1 MKKRVFAWIM
11 VFMMV
16 LTGIPVFGEGE
27 KPEVVPT
34 VSSETEMVSETP
46 IVSTTGEPMLDT
58 AVSPE
63 PTVVPETTVEPE
75 KSVVPEV
82 TVEPEAS
89 ATPEPEIS
97 VSPDVPN
104 ESEVATA
111 GEAAPEIDFEK
122 TVSENPSFR
131 KGYVKLTGSARVYA
145 SAGAADAYG
154 ELSKGVVYAIRRV
167 NARMEIAFATE
178 NGVETAFASA
188 KAAKPM
194 SDGAIASFKT
204 GMAGV
209 SAAHTYVDASGKK
222 YDVSILTLTVYESD
236 AKNATPA
243 EAEKPTEPATSAEA
257 ERSAENAMPEE
268 AEKPTEPATPA
279 EAEKSA
285 TPAEVEK
292 PMESATPV
300 EPERPAETAA
310 PAEVT
315 PSEPG
320 VEDVTEEQRSESAGE
335 ERRAAKIILTLEK
348 KENRNDN
355 ELGAGE
361 KARLSAQ
368 VLDENGEDI
377 SEAVTVK
384 FESVDAKVLA
394 LMDEA
399 ATGTETQVQAVAV
412 GACEV
417 RASAGSVT
425 ETVKVTVKPA
435 PTALTFVQESLMAGV
450 NEEIQL
456 KYEINAGSLGEV
468 DADGWYSSNEA
479 VATVKGGVVK
489 THAAGTAVIR
499 AVITNAFL
507 GTRVEGY
514 CTISV
519 LEKPETFSLNYTSL
533 SLNEGQK
540 IELKA
545 SFDGKDAYAHVS
557 YSVPADQDEVVL
569 TDKGENIVEV
579 HAMRAGQTVVTAYI
593 NESLSATC
601 EIEVLE
607 AASQIELGTAR
618 TEIGVGEIISLN
630 PVVKTGRGKVLETVG
645 VTVKS
650 SNRAYVDVEGT
661 RIKGVKTGSAV
672 ITLTT
677 DNGYEKQIS
686 YTVRKAP
693 AKVTLGKTTET
704 LPVGETCTLTA
715 ELPSGTAGAIHWTSA
730 DERIAVVEE
739 GKENGAATVRA
750 IGEGAVKV
758 TAKTYNGHTAV
769 CTVKV
774 TPVAQKIAFEKS
786 SYVLSKGMTLAPK
799 LVFEPEN
806 ATGFARFA
814 IVDESAEGIATIDER
829 TGEVRALGEGSIQI
843 DATVQTANGQ
853 ALTAKAYVQLKPEI
867 AQIQLSG
874 NERLNAADEMKV
886 GLGEIYALSPAA
898 CDANGEEN
906 PDAEIALS
914 TSNSKIAA
922 VNGHQIKGV
931 KTGTATI
938 TLSVAGVSRK
948 IRVTVV
954 KAPTSVKLN
963 RTSLTVSAGETVE
976 LLATLPNAVG
986 TVAWKTGD
994 TDIAAIEKTEVVN
1007 GNTTK
1012 VLLRTAKA
1020 GTVTIMAT
1028 SYDGKKKATCK
1039 LRVTEAP
1046 TGLVFA
1052 EESYS
1057 VSEGATVQTSVAVL
1071 PAGGNYTVR
1080 YEVED
1085 ETVASVGDAG
1095 RLTAKREGTTFVT
1108 AKVVDYRTGTILAA
1122 KAQVL
1127 VTPGF
1132 EKLEIQSDRMADGVL
1147 RIGLREVVTLDCDV
1161 FDRTGAKREDARL
1174 HLTAGNAKV
1183 AAVSGMR
1190 VKGVKTGK
1198 TKVAVL
1204 TENGVTREIDVE
1216 VVAAP
1221 TAVKL
1226 NKGSAKLSVGETLQ
1240 LEAKLTKGVGSVSWS
1255 TSNAKVALVTNGL
1268 VTAKSTGTATIRV
1281 RTYNGKTAA
1290 CKVTVL
1296 DAPTGLVFD
1305 KAVYELLEGRTVR
1318 VKGVFLPT
1326 GSYGNVAFEIVGSDI
1341 ATVDERGVV
1350 EALRAGEAVIRATTR
1365 NYEEGRDVVAESRLV
1380 IHTAPV
1386 RILIG
1391 NAVAQIGK
1399 GEVVQLDVHAYD
1411 GYGEDITESTTFT
1424 VKTSKK
1430 TIVAVQQDET
1440 GICVKGTGTGKATI
1454 TIQAKN
1460 GAKATL
1466 TINAKKA
1473 PGKLA
1478 FDAKK
1483 QKNALAVGE
1492 SISLA
1497 VKDSAGG
1504 GCSGYTFE
1512 CEPAGIV
1519 QIDEK
1524 GLVTALH
1531 AGMVTVKASAYNGKS
1546 CECVLTVHEALQSL
1560 AFAQDSLTVG
1570 EQRQQKPE
1578 LVVTPANG
1586 YDYEIRYTLEDMRN
1600 PDGSPAEKA
1609 IAAVGED
1616 GTVKGLYAGSATLR
1630 ASYTAGDIKKEA
1642 TVAIVVERAVCR
1654 IEFPK
1659 DQITSLGRGSECALS
1674 PIGYDA
1680 RGEKL
1685 EDGFACRLTSSSTKC
1700 ISVTDDQ
1707 TLRAVKTGR
1716 AKITCV
1722 SEDNE
1727 KVKKDIWLTVVKA
1740 PTKVV
1745 VKESVDM
1752 PVGATLRLIATVTPK
1767 VLDGVRFESEN
1778 EEIAKVDAQTGWIT
1792 AVSVGETRVVATTY
1806 NGKTDACRVVI
1817 HPLIE
1822 KVSFERETYILGK
1835 GSTFTPAYSSAP
1847 EDALG
1852 TLAFASDD
1860 AAIAAVDEKTGLVTG
1875 VSVGETTL
1883 RVRTTENE
1891 AEVGTVRVVVKEAPK
1906 TVEIEALRP
1915 IGVGETAKLNVK
1927 AADETDAEILATFSY
1942 KSSNTKIAKVSAKGE
1957 VKGIARG
1964 TAKITV
1970 TAVGGASQTITVT
1983 VGASPVKVALNR
1995 TQMKLQVSETA
2006 QLEAKLPSGQAG
2018 NIAFASGNEAVATV
2032 DADTGLITGVGAG
2045 AVTITAKT
2053 YNGKTAKCTVTVAE
2067 APESIAFGATV
2078 YSVGE
2083 GKTLKPEL
2091 IMEPADS
2098 YGTPVYEI
2106 ACDDPDYE
2114 IASAHASGAVTGQ
2127 FSGSATLTAR
2137 VKRYDTGDELTSS
2150 CEILVLPAPRRI
2162 ELESGTVSVGVKES
2176 VTIEPVAYDARGN
2189 RVETEF
2195 TLKSVKTAYVT
2206 VSGLKV
2212 TGKKVGSSAVT
2223 VTAANGFATKLTVKV
2238 LAAPGSVGISRKQ
2251 ATISECEKLR
2261 LAAALP
2267 KGTAGRITW
2276 SSSNE
2281 ALATVE
2287 DGLVTVYGT
2296 GTVTIT
2302 AKAFN
2307 NKKAT
2312 CVVTIKSE
2320 PTGIWFDTA
2329 DGAAIGEGSKYTRK
2343 AVIREEEVGRITY
2356 SSSNPYVAYVN
2367 ASTGEVLAR
2376 REGETEIVATVM
2388 NRKTGE
2394 AFTASYSVKVTPA
2407 PVKIRVDNAQTR
2419 VGVGESINLRA
2430 IAIDGMGRELPIEL
2444 AYTSSNKAYM
2454 TVSADG
2460 TVKGIKKGSVAIT
2473 IKAYNGLTRTVALT
2487 VVDAPASVRLSA
2499 QEINVVKTNAA
2510 GYECRLLAWIG
2521 TERAMNLRWT
2531 SSDET
2536 VVTVENG
2543 VLTGARRGTATVTAT
2558 TYNGKTA
2565 SCIVHVYNEP
2575 TGIRL
2580 SSDELTIYE
2589 DMTATL
2595 KVIFADGEWSPVEFI
2610 SANEEI
2616 AEVTSE
2622 GRVTGMLAGT
2632 TEIRVKTVNGVSNV
2646 CALTVK
2652 RSPVR
2657 ITCDTA
2663 ENGCVGLP
2671 ITWAIKSLAEE
2682 YQSNEHF
2689 TYKVYA
2695 DNRLV
2700 ETVGSTT
2707 ERTLTYTPK
2716 IAGAYS
2722 IEMALDDF
2730 DVSIIGGK
2738 VTVAAKLIMGSFHGE
2753 EIAWRVLTVKDGK
2766 ALVLT
2771 EKILT
2776 ARGYFNPSWIKYKYA
2791 GWDGSHIGSIGSNV
2805 IYNTGRRFYCS
2816 PSRIPKNRAL
2826 TEFCTEQYLN
2836 ETYHARWWCNGTFL
2850 NGSFTAAERTRIAGN
2865 GSDRI
2870 FFLSA
2875 AEVRE
2880 YLPENADR
2888 KAVPTAYAISQNSRI
2903 KNTKC
2908 WWLRDSGK
2916 YTDSPRYVVNAM
2928 HVSGTGVISTAGS
2941 DVGHSDVGYRPA
2953 MWITIGG

>member
-1 MKKRVFAWIM
+1 MEEIMKKRVLAWIM

-16 LTGIPVFGEGE
+16 LTGIPVFGEEE
-27 KPEVVPT
+27 KLEVVP
-34 VSSETEMVSETP
+34 VASSETEMVSETP
-46 IVSTTGEPMLDT
+46 TVSATGETTLDT
-58 AVSPE
+58 VVSPE
-63 PTVVPETTVEPE
+63 PTVAPETTVEPE

-111 GEAAPEIDFEK
+111 GEAVSEIDFEK
-122 TVSENPSFR
+122 TVSENPSFQ
-131 KGYVKLTGSARVYA
+131 KGYVKLTGSTRVYA

-194 SDGAIASFKT
+194 SDDAIASFKN
-204 GMAGV
+204 GMSGV
-209 SAAHTYVDASGKK
+209 SAAHTYADASGKK
-222 YDVSILTLTVYESD
+222 YDVAILTLTVYESN
-236 AKNATPA
+236 AENATPEEAEKSAESATPA
-243 EAEKPTEPATSAEA
+243 EAE
-257 ERSAENAMPEE
+257 M
-268 AEKPTEPATPA
+268 PTEPATPA
-279 EAEKSA
+279 EAEKPATPAEAEKTMESA
-285 TPAEVEK
+285 TPAE
-292 PMESATPV
+292 A
-300 EPERPAETAA
+300 
-310 PAEVT
+310 T

-320 VEDVTEEQRSESAGE
+320 VEEATEEQRSESSGE
-335 ERRAAKIILTLEK
+335 ERRAAKIILTFEK

-355 ELGAGE
+355 ELGVGE
-361 KARLSAQ
+361 KVRLSAK

-384 FESVDAKVLA
+384 FESADAKVLA
-394 LMDEA
+394 LTDEA

-412 GACEV
+412 GTCEV
-417 RASAGSVT
+417 RASVGSVT
-425 ETVKVTVKPA
+425 ETLKVTVKPA

-499 AVITNAFL
+499 ALITNAFL

-519 LEKPETFSLNYTSL
+519 LEKPETFSLNYTNL

-545 SFDGKDAYAHVS
+545 SFDGKDVYAHVS

-579 HAMRAGQTVVTAYI
+579 HAVRAGKTVVTAYI

-693 AKVTLGKTTET
+693 AKVTLEKTTET
-704 LPVGETCTLTA
+704 LPVGETCALTA
-715 ELPSGTAGAIHWTSA
+715 ELPSGTSGAIHWTSA

-739 GKENGAATVRA
+739 GKENGIATVRA
-750 IGEGAVKV
+750 IGEGTVKV

-774 TPVAQKIAFEKS
+774 TPVAEKIAFEKS
-786 SYVLSKGMTLAPK
+786 SYVLSKGMTLVPK

-843 DATVQTANGQ
+843 DATVQAANGQ
-853 ALTAKAYVQLKPEI
+853 TLTAKAYVQLKPEI
-867 AQIQLSG
+867 AEIQLSG
-874 NERLNAADEMKV
+874 NERLNAADEMKL

-914 TSNSKIAA
+914 TSNSKIVA
-922 VNGHQIKGV
+922 VNGCQIKGV
-931 KTGTATI
+931 KTGTATV
-938 TLSVAGVSRK
+938 TLSVANVSRK
-948 IRVTVV
+948 IKVTVV

-963 RTSLTVSAGETVE
+963 QTNLTVSAGETVE

-986 TVAWKTGD
+986 TVSWKTGD
-994 TDIAAIEKTEVVN
+994 ANIAAIEKTEVVN
-1007 GNTTK
+1007 ENATK

-1020 GTVTIMAT
+1020 GTVTITAT

-1039 LRVTEAP
+1039 LCVTEAP

-1071 PAGGNYTVR
+1071 PAGGNYVVR
-1080 YEVED
+1080 YEIED
-1085 ETVASVGDAG
+1085 ETVASVDDAG
-1095 RLTAKREGTTFVT
+1095 KLTAKREGKTFVT

-1132 EKLEIQSDRMADGVL
+1132 EKLEIQSDRMVDGVL
-1147 RIGLREVVTLDCDV
+1147 RIGLSEVVTLDCDV
-1161 FDRTGAKREDARL
+1161 FDRTGAKREDAQL
-1174 HLTAGNAKV
+1174 HLTTGNAKV
-1183 AAVSGMR
+1183 VTVSGMR

-1204 TENGVTREIDVE
+1204 AENGATQEIDVE
-1216 VVAAP
+1216 VVVAP

-1226 NKGSAKLSVGETLQ
+1226 NKGSAKLSIGETLQ
-1240 LEAKLTKGVGSVSWS
+1240 LEATLTKGVGSVSWS

-1268 VTAKSTGTATIRV
+1268 VTAKSTGTAIITV
-1281 RTYNGKTAA
+1281 RTYNGKTAT

-1296 DAPTGLVFD
+1296 AAPTGLVFD
-1305 KAVYELLEGRTVR
+1305 KAVYELLEGQTVQ

-1326 GSYGNVAFEIVGSDI
+1326 GSYGSVVFEIVGSDI

-1350 EALRAGEAVIRATTR
+1350 KALRAGEAVIRATTR

-1380 IHTAPV
+1380 IRTAPV
-1386 RILIG
+1386 KILIG
-1391 NAVAQIGK
+1391 NAITQIGK

-1424 VKTSKK
+1424 VNTSKK

-1492 SISLA
+1492 SMNLA
-1497 VKDSAGG
+1497 VKDSAAG

-1524 GLVTALH
+1524 GLVTAFH
-1531 AGMVTVKASAYNGKS
+1531 AGTVTVKASAYNGKS

-1586 YDYEIRYTLEDMRN
+1586 YAYEIKYTLEDMRN

-1616 GTVKGLYAGSATLR
+1616 GVVKGLYAGSATLR
-1630 ASYTAGDIKKEA
+1630 ASYAAGNIKKEA

-1654 IEFPK
+1654 IEFLK
-1659 DQITSLGRGSECALS
+1659 DQITSLGQGSECVLS

-1685 EDGFACRLTSSSTKC
+1685 EDGFAYRLTSSAKC

-1722 SEDNE
+1722 SADNE

-1752 PVGATLRLIATVTPK
+1752 PVGATLQLVATVTPK

-1792 AVSVGETRVVATTY
+1792 AVSAGETRIIATTY
-1806 NGKTDACRVVI
+1806 NGKTDACRVVV

-1835 GSTFTPAYSSAP
+1835 GSTFTPAYSSVP

-1852 TLAFASDD
+1852 TLTFASDD

-1883 RVRTTENE
+1883 RVRTTEND
-1891 AEVGTVRVVVKEAPK
+1891 AEVGAVRVVVKEAPK
-1906 TVEIEALRP
+1906 MVKIETLRP

-1927 AADETDAEILATFSY
+1927 AVDETDADILATFSY

-1995 TQMKLQVSETA
+1995 TQMKLQVGETA

-2018 NIAFASGNEAVATV
+2018 NIAFASGNKAVAIV
-2032 DADTGLITGVGAG
+2032 DADTGLITGISAG
-2045 AVTITAKT
+2045 VVTITAKT
-2053 YNGKTAKCTVTVAE
+2053 YNGKTAKCTITVAE

-2078 YSVGE
+2078 YSIEE

-2114 IASAHASGAVTGQ
+2114 IASADASGAVTGQ

-2137 VKRYDTGDELTSS
+2137 VKRYDTGDELTAS

-2162 ELESGTVSVGVKES
+2162 ELESGAVSVGVKES

-2195 TLKSVKTAYVT
+2195 TLKSAKTAYVT

-2267 KGTAGRITW
+2267 NGTAGRITW

-2302 AKAFN
+2302 AEAFN

-2320 PTGIWFDTA
+2320 LTGIWFDTA
-2329 DGAAIGEGSKYTRK
+2329 DGATIGEGSKYTRK

-2367 ASTGEVLAR
+2367 ASTGEVLAK

-2394 AFTASYSVKVTPA
+2394 AFTASYPVKVTPA

-2454 TVSADG
+2454 TVSAEG
-2460 TVKGIKKGSVAIT
+2460 TVKGIKKGSVTIT

-2499 QEINVVKTNAA
+2499 QEINVVKTNAV

-2521 TERAMNLRWT
+2521 TEKATNLRWT

-2543 VLTGARRGTATVTAT
+2543 VLTGVSRGTATVTAT

-2565 SCIVHVYNEP
+2565 SCTVHVYNEP
-2575 TGIRL
+2575 TGVRL

-2595 KVIFADGEWSPVEFI
+2595 KVIFADGEWSPVEFT

-2671 ITWAIKSLAEE
+2671 ITWSIKSLAEE
-2682 YQSNEHF
+2682 YQSNENF

-2695 DNRLV
+2695 DNQLV

-2716 IAGAYS
+2716 SAGAYS
-2722 IEMALDDF
+2722 IEVALDDF
-2730 DVSIIGGK
+2730 DVAIIGGK
-2738 VTVAAKLIMGSFHGE
+2738 VTVAAKLIMGNFQGE

-2805 IYNTGRRFYCS
+2805 VYNTGRRFYCS
-2816 PSRIPKNRAL
+2816 PSKIPKNRAL

-2850 NGSFTAAERTRIAGN
+2850 NGSFTAEERTRIANN

-2888 KAVPTAYAISQNSRI
+2888 KAVPTAYAISQDSRI

>member
-1 MKKRVFAWIM
+1 MKKRVLAWIM

-16 LTGIPVFGEGE
+16 LTGVPVFGEEE
-27 KPEVVPT
+27 KLEVVPIA
-34 VSSETEMVSETP
+34 SSETEMVSETP
-46 IVSTTGEPMLDT
+46 
-58 AVSPE
+58 AVSA
-63 PTVVPETTVEPE
+63 TVEPTPE
-75 KSVVPEV
+75 TSMSPKPTSEPEVSAVPEMTEKPEATV
-82 TVEPEAS
+82 TPELTVEPVS
-89 ATPEPEIS
+89 S
-97 VSPDVPN
+97 VSN
-104 ESEVATA
+104 ESETATA
-111 GEAAPEIDFEK
+111 DEAVPEIDFEK
-122 TVSENPSFR
+122 TVSENPSFQ

-145 SAGAADAYG
+145 SAGATDAYG

-167 NARMEIAFATE
+167 NARVEIAFATE
-178 NGVETAFASA
+178 NGVETAYASA

-194 SDGAIASFKT
+194 SDDAIASFKN

-222 YDVSILTLTVYESD
+222 YDVAILTLTVYESN
-236 AKNATPA
+236 AKSATPAEAEKPAESATPAEVEKSAEPATSAEAEKSAENATPA
-243 EAEKPTEPATSAEA
+243 EAEKT
-257 ERSAENAMPEE
+257 
-268 AEKPTEPATPA
+268 ATPA
-279 EAEKSA
+279 E
-285 TPAEVEK
+285 
-292 PMESATPV
+292 
-300 EPERPAETAA
+300 PEQSAETAA
-310 PAEVT
+310 PAEAT
-315 PSEPG
+315 PSEAG
-320 VEDVTEEQRSESAGE
+320 AVAEEQRSESTAE
-335 ERRAAKIILTLEK
+335 ERRVAKIILTLEK

-355 ELGAGE
+355 ELGVGE
-361 KARLSAQ
+361 KVRLSAQ
-368 VLDENGEDI
+368 VLDENGKDI
-377 SEAVTVK
+377 SEAVAVK
-384 FESVDAKVLA
+384 FESADAKVLA
-394 LMDEA
+394 LTDEA
-399 ATGTETQVQAVAV
+399 ASGTETQVQAVAV
-412 GACEV
+412 GTCEV
-417 RASAGSVT
+417 RASIGSVT
-425 ETVKVTVKPA
+425 ETVQVTVQPA
-435 PTALTFVQESLMAGV
+435 PTALTFAQESLMAGV
-450 NEEIQL
+450 NEEIKL

-479 VATVKGGVVK
+479 VATVSGGVVK

-545 SFDGKDAYAHVS
+545 SFDGKDVYAHVG

-569 TDKGENIVEV
+569 TDKGENVVEV
-579 HAMRAGQTVVTAYI
+579 YAVRAGKTVVTAYM
-593 NESLSATC
+593 NENLSATC

-650 SNRAYVDVEGT
+650 SNRAYVDAEGT

-677 DNGYEKQIS
+677 DNGYEQPIS

-704 LPVGETCTLTA
+704 LPVGETCVLTA

-739 GKENGAATVRA
+739 GKENGTATVRA
-750 IGEGAVKV
+750 IGEGTVKV
-758 TAKTYNGHTAV
+758 TAKTYNGRTAV

-774 TPVAQKIAFEKS
+774 TPVAEKIAFEKS
-786 SYVLSKGMTLAPK
+786 SYVLSKGMTLVPK

-814 IVDESAEGIATIDER
+814 IVDESAEGIAAIDER

-853 ALTAKAYVQLKPEI
+853 TLTAKAYVQLKPEL
-867 AQIQLSG
+867 AEIQLSG
-874 NERLNAADEMKV
+874 NERLNAADEMKL

-898 CDANGEEN
+898 CDANREQN

-914 TSNSKIAA
+914 TSNSKIVA

-938 TLSVAGVSRK
+938 TLSVANVSRK
-948 IRVTVV
+948 IKVTVV
-954 KAPTSVKLN
+954 KAPTNVKLN
-963 RTSLTVSAGETVE
+963 QTSLTVSAGETVE

-986 TVAWKTGD
+986 TVTWKTSDAG
-994 TDIAAIEKTEVVN
+994 IAAIEKTEVVN
-1007 GNTTK
+1007 ANATR

-1020 GTVTIMAT
+1020 GTVTITAT

-1071 PAGGNYTVR
+1071 PAGGNYVVR
-1080 YEVED
+1080 YEIED
-1085 ETVASVGDAG
+1085 ETVASVDHAG
-1095 RLTAKREGTTFVT
+1095 KLTAKREGKTFVT
-1108 AKVVDYRTGTILAA
+1108 AKVVDYRSGTVLAA
-1122 KAQVL
+1122 KAQVV

-1132 EKLEIQSDRMADGVL
+1132 EKLEICSDRMADGVL
-1147 RIGLREVVTLDCDV
+1147 RIGLSEIVTLDCDV
-1161 FDRTGAKREDARL
+1161 FDRTGAKREDAQLRL
-1174 HLTAGNAKV
+1174 TTGNAKV
-1183 AAVSGMR
+1183 VAVSAMR

-1204 TENGVTREIDVE
+1204 AENGATQEIDVE

-1226 NKGSAKLSVGETLQ
+1226 NKGSAKLSIGETLQ
-1240 LEAKLTKGVGSVSWS
+1240 LEATLTKGVGSVSWS
-1255 TSNAKVALVTNGL
+1255 TSNAKVAAVTNGL
-1268 VTAKSTGTATIRV
+1268 VTAKSIGTATITV
-1281 RTYNGKTAA
+1281 RTYNGKTAT

-1296 DAPTGLVFD
+1296 AAPTGLVFD
-1305 KAVYELLEGRTVR
+1305 KAVYELPEGQSVQ

-1326 GSYGNVAFEIVGSDI
+1326 GSYGSVAFEIAGSDI
-1341 ATVDERGVV
+1341 ATVDEHGVV
-1350 EALRAGEAVIRATTR
+1350 KALRAGEAVVRATTR
-1365 NYEEGRDVVAESRLV
+1365 NYEEDRDVVAESRLV
-1380 IHTAPV
+1380 IRTAPV
-1386 RILIG
+1386 KISID
-1391 NAVAQIGK
+1391 NAIAQIGK
-1399 GEVVQLDVHAYD
+1399 DEVVQLDVHAYD
-1411 GYGEDITESTTFT
+1411 GYGKDITESTKFT
-1424 VKTSKK
+1424 VNTSKK
-1430 TIVAVQQDET
+1430 TIVAVQADET
-1440 GICVKGTGTGKATI
+1440 GIRVKGTGTGKATI
-1454 TIQAKN
+1454 TIQAEN

-1473 PGKLA
+1473 PGKLT

-1483 QKNALAVGE
+1483 QKNTLAVGE

-1531 AGMVTVKASAYNGKS
+1531 AGTVTVKASAYNGKS
-1546 CECVLTVHEALQSL
+1546 CECVLTVYEALQSL

-1586 YDYEIRYTLEDMRN
+1586 YAYEIKYTLEDMRN

-1609 IAAVGED
+1609 IAAVSED

-1630 ASYTAGDIKKEA
+1630 ASYTAGNIKKEA

-1659 DQITSLGRGSECALS
+1659 NQTTSLGQGSECALS

-1685 EDGFACRLTSSSTKC
+1685 EEGFAYRLISSSTKY
-1700 ISVTDDQ
+1700 ISVTDGQ

-1722 SEDNE
+1722 SADNE

-1752 PVGATLRLIATVTPK
+1752 PVGATLQLVATVTPK

-1792 AVSVGETRVVATTY
+1792 AVSVGETRIITTTY
-1806 NGKTDACRVVI
+1806 NGKTDACRVVV

-1822 KVSFERETYILGK
+1822 KVSFERETYVLGK
-1835 GSTFTPAYSSAP
+1835 GSTFTLVYSSEP

-1860 AAIAAVDEKTGLVTG
+1860 AAVAAVDEKTGLVTG
-1875 VSVGETTL
+1875 VGVGEMTL

-1891 AEVGTVRVVVKEAPK
+1891 AEVGAVRVVVKEAPK
-1906 TVEIEALRP
+1906 TVEVDALRP

-1927 AADETDAEILATFSY
+1927 AVEETGAEILTTFSY
-1942 KSSNTKIAKVSAKGE
+1942 TSSNTKIAKVSANGE

-1995 TQMKLQVSETA
+1995 TQMKLQVGETA

-2018 NIAFASGNEAVATV
+2018 KIAFVSSNKAVATV
-2032 DADTGLITGVGAG
+2032 DADTGLITGIGAG

-2053 YNGKTAKCTVTVAE
+2053 YNGKMAKCTVTVAE
-2067 APESIAFGATV
+2067 APESIDFGATV
-2078 YSVGE
+2078 YSIAE
-2083 GKTLKPEL
+2083 GKTLKLEL
-2091 IMEPADS
+2091 VMEPADS

-2114 IASAHASGAVTGQ
+2114 IASVDASGAVTGQ
-2127 FSGSATLTAR
+2127 FSGSAMLTAR
-2137 VKRYDTGDELTSS
+2137 VKRYDTGDELTAS

-2195 TLKSVKTAYVT
+2195 TLKSAKTAYVT

-2267 KGTAGRITW
+2267 NGTAGRITW

-2302 AKAFN
+2302 AEAFN
-2307 NKKAT
+2307 NKKET

-2320 PTGIWFDTA
+2320 PTGIWFDTS
-2329 DGAAIGEGSKYTRK
+2329 DGATLGEGSKYTRK
-2343 AVIREEEVGRITY
+2343 AAIREEEIGRITY

-2367 ASTGEVLAR
+2367 ASTGEVLAK

-2394 AFTASYSVKVTPA
+2394 AFAASYPVKVTPA

-2419 VGVGESINLRA
+2419 IGVGESINLCA

-2460 TVKGIKKGSVAIT
+2460 TVKGIKKGSVTIT

-2521 TERAMNLRWT
+2521 TEKATNLRWT

-2536 VVTVENG
+2536 VVAVDNG
-2543 VLTGARRGTATVTAT
+2543 VLTGVSRGTATVTAT

-2565 SCIVHVYNEP
+2565 SCTVHVYNEP
-2575 TGIRL
+2575 TGVRL

-2595 KVIFADGEWSPVEFI
+2595 KVIFADGEWSPVEFT

-2616 AEVTSE
+2616 AAVTSE

-2632 TEIRVKTVNGVSNV
+2632 TEIRVKTVNGVSNI
-2646 CALTVK
+2646 CTLTVK

-2657 ITCDTA
+2657 ITCDTS

-2695 DNRLV
+2695 DNQLV

-2722 IEMALDDF
+2722 IEVALDDF

-2738 VTVAAKLIMGSFHGE
+2738 VTVAAKLIMGNFQGE

-2805 IYNTGRRFYCS
+2805 VYNTGRRFYCS
-2816 PSRIPKNRAL
+2816 PSKIPKNRAL

-2850 NGSFTAAERTRIAGN
+2850 NGSFTAEERTRIASN

-2888 KAVPTAYAISQNSRI
+2888 KAVPTAYAISQDSRI